1 MDGTLNIKVSGR
13 KSLWK
18 VAPGD
23 TERLSAFE
31 VGDWVRIKPSIGSR
45 PTYDWSV
52 GKISIAVVHS
62 IQDSGYLELAG
73 CFRSGKWLTHNTDIE
88 KVQAFE
94 IGQLV
99 RFCAGI
105 LEPRWGWR
113 AAKPDSRGIVAGVHA
128 DGEVRVAFFG
138 VPGLWRGDPADL
150 EIEKIFEVGVWV
162 RLRADADHW
171 KSLKPGSIG
180 VVHGIGYQGDVWDGT
195 IHVAFCGEQERWVG
209 LSSQLEEVNKFVV
222 GQRVRIRGCI
232 HHPRFGWSNHN
243 HSSIGTI
250 ASIDADGKLRIHTPA
265 GARAWLID
273 PAEIDKV
280 EEEEEVCVGD
290 WVKVKHSIRTPTYQ
304 WGDVN
309 HNSIGVIH
317 RAEDGDLWIAFCFCE
332 RLWLCKEWEVE
343 KVRPFRQGDKVRI

>member
-1 MDGTLNIKVSGR
+1 VTRNSIGIVHSLEEDGDMGVAFCFRSKPFLCSVADVEKAQPFEVGEKVHVSPSISEPRLGWSNETAATIGAISRIDMDGTLNIKVSGR

-105 LEPRWGWR
+105 SEPRWGWR

-128 DGEVRVAFFG
+128 DGEVRVALFG

-162 RLRADADHW
+162 RLRAAADHW

-180 VVHGIGYQGDVWDGT
+180 VVHEIGYQGDVWDGT
-195 IHVAFCGEQERWVG
+195 IHVAFCGKVFK
-209 LSSQLEEVNKFVV
+209 SVS
-222 GQRVRIRGCI
+222 RVESTRYR
-232 HHPRFGWSNHN
+232 
-243 HSSIGTI
+243 
-250 ASIDADGKLRIHTPA
+250 L
-265 GARAWLID
+265 
-273 PAEIDKV
+273 
-280 EEEEEVCVGD
+280 GD
-290 WVKVKHSIRTPTYQ
+290 
-304 WGDVN
+304 
-309 HNSIGVIH
+309 
-317 RAEDGDLWIAFCFCE
+317 
-332 RLWLCKEWEVE
+332 
-343 KVRPFRQGDKVRI
+343 